1 MSITFNKIR
10 WKNFLSTGDNFT
22 EIDLT
27 VAPKTLIVGE
37 NGAGKSTLLD
47 ALNYVLFNKPHRNIN
62 KPQLVNSINEKHM
75 VVEIE
80 FRIGRNNFK
89 VVRGQKPGIFEIYQN
104 DELINQAASSRDY
117 QAHLEQSILRLN
129 YKSFNQVV
137 VLGSSSFIPFM
148 QLPTGQRRDI
158 IENLL
163 DIDIFTK
170 MNQILREQHSGLK
183 ERHRDIS
190 TNLHV
195 IGEKIKVQ
203 QKYIHD
209 IEQLNKGLIDEK
221 RAEIARLST
230 EYDKYDAASQKV
242 QKRVDLGLEEH
253 ARRLEKVNAR
263 FEEEQERLQKV
274 TSSLKESKKHLRFFQ
289 QNDTCPVC
297 TQEVDH
303 TLSES
308 EIEKHS
314 HSIDEYQA
322 TSTEITAIL
331 DDLTTKSKQLYQVR
345 DAIAKEEAKVRS
357 YQEEMRMITR
367 SINGLNQ
374 DIANLQEKGG
384 DVEEASRDLVA
395 LEADKSSAEYD
406 LQDINEQMN
415 YNTLKFEMLKDT
427 GIKTKIIR
435 RYRPVINKLINDYL
449 QVLDFFVQFTLDEN
463 FKEIIKSR
471 HRDIF
476 SYSSFS
482 EGEKSRIDLAL
493 LFTWRQIAAMKNS
506 MKTNLLLL
514 DETFDSSLDTDGVD
528 NLLKILDTLEEN
540 TNVFVISHKKD
551 MLDSKFPRKL
561 TYKKINNFSVCFED

>member
-1 MSITFNKIR
+1 MITFRTLR

-22 EIDLT
+22 EIDFLKS
-27 VAPKTLIVGE
+27 PKTLIVGE
-37 NGAGKSTLLD
+37 NGAGKSTMLD

-62 KPQLVNSINEKHM
+62 KPQLINSINEKGL

-80 FRIGRNNFK
+80 FTIGRSDYK
-89 VVRGQKPGIFEIYQN
+89 VIRGHKPGIFEIYHN
-104 DELINQAASSRDY
+104 GNLINQAASVRDY
-117 QAHLEQSILRLN
+117 QLYLEQTILRLN

-170 MNQILREQHSGLK
+170 MNQILREHHNAIK
-183 ERHRDIS
+183 EQHRDNTTKLKIIS
-190 TNLHV
+190 
-195 IGEKIKVQ
+195 EKIRVQ

-209 IEQLNKGLIDEK
+209 IQQLNQGLIDEK
-221 RAEIARLST
+221 RLEIEQLFKD
-230 EYDKYDAASQKV
+230 YDSFDTLAKKLT
-242 QKRVDLGLEEH
+242 KRVDAGNDEY
-253 ARRLEKVNAR
+253 RRR
-263 FEEEQERLQKV
+263 MDSLQNSMDANRK
-274 TSSLKESKKHLRFFQ
+274 TISSLESEIKISKKTIKFFE

-297 TQEVDH
+297 TQNVDRE
-303 TLSES
+303 LSDS
-308 EIEKHS
+308 EIKRH
-314 HSIDEYQA
+314 HTSIKELSSQKNDIN
-322 TSTEITAIL
+322 SAIL
-331 DDLTTKSKQLYQVR
+331 TISTNMDKLNSVL
-345 DAIAKEEAKVRS
+345 AKIVEEQDKLRS

-367 SINGLNQ
+367 RINQLNQ
-374 DIANLQEKGG
+374 DIANLHEKGG
-384 DVEEASRDLVA
+384 DIESANRDFRA
-395 LEADKSSAEYD
+395 FEIEKNETEINIR
-406 LQDINEQMN
+406 DINEQIN
-415 YNTLKFEMLKDT
+415 YNSLKFEMLKDT

-435 RYRPVINKLINDYL
+435 KYRPVINKLINQYL

-471 HRDIF
+471 HRDVF

-482 EGEKSRIDLAL
+482 EGEKARIDLAL
-493 LFTWRQIAAMKNS
+493 LFTWRQLAAMKNS
-506 MKTNLLLL
+506 MRTNLLLL

-551 MLDSKFPRKL
+551 VLDSKFPRKL
-561 TYKKINNFSVCFED
+561 NFKKINNFSICVED